1 MNTKNIVLLIGALIA
16 LSCSNTE
23 PEFDDYEF
31 QGAYFPYQTPART
44 LILGDYDL
52 AFNDNDNDYRFEI
65 TALMT
70 GVYSND
76 KERKIYFE
84 VDNSLLNNVTNVKAL
99 PAEYYTFE
107 TVSPVSIPSGS
118 TKGRI
123 QVQLR
128 DAFFKDTLSF
138 GKVNTTNYVI
148 PLVMTKADN
157 LDTLSVGRSVVS
169 NPDRVNPLDWDVLP
183 KDYTL
188 FGIKFMNRFHG
199 NYLRRGNDMIT
210 DPTSTVGR
218 VYNAGFVERDEL
230 TLLETAGMDKVKYQN
245 LIGRGE
251 NSSPGNVVMELSF
264 NEDNTCTIS
273 SYKNDPYGVT
283 GTGQFVEDGDSFG
296 GNKKDV
302 IYLNYT
308 YKDAVNAETHT
319 VKDTLVIRDRTAIF
333 EEFTVELKDL

>member
-1 MNTKNIVLLIGALIA
+1 MNIKNIVLLVGALIT

-23 PEFDDYEF
+23 PEFDDFEF

-52 AFNDNDNDYRFEI
+52 AFNDSDNDFRFEI

-76 KERKIYFE
+76 IERKIYFE
-84 VDNSLLNNVTNVKAL
+84 VDNSLLDNVANVKAL

-118 TKGRI
+118 TKARI
-123 QVQLR
+123 LVQLR
-128 DAFFKDTLSF
+128 DAFFQDTLSF

-148 PLVMTKADN
+148 PLLMTKVEN
-157 LDTLSVGRSVVS
+157 LDTLSVGRSIVA
-169 NPDRVNPLDWDVLP
+169 NPDRVNSADWDVLP

-188 FGIKFMNRFHG
+188 FGIKYMNRFHG
-199 NYLRRGNDMIT
+199 NYLRRGEDMIT
-210 DPTSTVGR
+210 APTDFIGR
-218 VYNAGFVERDEL
+218 EYRADYVERDEL
-230 TLLETAGMDKVKYQN
+230 SLLETAGKDKVKYQN

-251 NSSPGNVVMELSF
+251 NSSPGNVIMELSF

-273 SYKNDPYGVT
+273 SYKDDPYGVT
-283 GTGQFVEDGDSFG
+283 GTGQFVKDGDSFG
-296 GNKKDV
+296 GKSKDV

-308 YKDAVNAETHT
+308 YADAVNGETHV

-333 EEFTVELKDL
+333 EEFTVELKDQ

>member
-23 PEFDDYEF
+23 PEFDDYDF

-70 GVYSND
+70 GVYTND

-84 VDNSLLNNVTNVKAL
+84 VDNTLLNNVANVKAL

-157 LDTLSVGRSVVS
+157 LDTLSVGRSFMS

-251 NSSPGNVVMELSF
+251 NSSP
-264 NEDNTCTIS
+264 TIS